1 MQSAAATHQENTTHV
16 DETIAGKLLVNGKK
30 GIENVNVMEPAAQK
44 EGDNN
49 GSPGSQGYFANSR
62 IPSEYI

>member
-1 MQSAAATHQENTTHV
+1 V
-16 DETIAGKLLVNGKK
+16 DETIVRKLLVNEQK
-30 GIENVNVMEPAAQK
+30 GIENVLEQAAE

-62 IPSEYI
+62 IPSEYSETIIVAYIARGFQ